1 FELAIKGTDIV
12 KRLPEGGKKNCK
24 ECGLPTCF
32 AFAMKLA
39 SGGIALDKCP
49 YIDREV
55 RGELEDALAPPIRPV
70 TIGSGAGAFVIGD
83 ETVLYRHEKTFVH
96 QPGIA
101 VLIADDEAD
110 KAVEEKIEKLKE
122 LHFSWVGKSLRADL
136 LALQNKS
143 GDRSIFT
150 GLVKKALSAADC
162 PLMLISEDTDALLA
176 AHEICAERR
185 PLLYPVTAQNLD
197 KVVGAVKGRPAP
209 VAVRSAGVESLVPI
223 TSRLRDAGIEDILL
237 DPGSKD
243 MHSALRDQT
252 LIRRAALKQGFRLL
266 GYPTI
271 ALPCFMTADK
281 RREMLLAAM
290 FIPKYA
296 GIIVLSD
303 INEHTLLP
311 LLVQRLN
318 IYTDPRMPMSMEEK
332 VYAINDPDSASPVL
346 VTTNWALTY
355 FIVASEIEAS
365 KVPSWLC
372 VKETGGLGVLTAWAA
387 GKFSGDSIAPF
398 IRKCGVEGMVKH
410 RKLVIPG
417 KVARI
422 RNELTEAL
430 PDWEIIVGPGDAN
443 DIPAYLPGLV
453 KSWKG

>member
-1 FELAIKGTDIV
+1 LAIKGTDIV

-39 SGGIALDKCP
+39 SGGITLDKCP
-49 YIDREV
+49 YLAPEIRS
-55 RGELEDALAPPIRPV
+55 ELEDSLAPPIRPV
-70 TIGSGAGAFVIGD
+70 TIGTGSGALVIGD

-110 KAVEEKIEKLKE
+110 NAVEEKIRKLKE
-122 LHFSWVGKSLRADL
+122 LHYKWVGKTLKADL
-136 LALQNKS
+136 LALQCKS
-143 GDRSIFT
+143 GDRSRFA

-162 PLMLISEDTDALLA
+162 PLILISEDTDALLA
-176 AHEICAERR
+176 AHEMCADRR
-185 PLLYPVTAQNLD
+185 PLLYPVTVHNLD
-197 KVVGAVKGRPAP
+197 KIISVVKVRPAP
-209 VAVRSAGVESLVPI
+209 VAVRAAGVESLVPI
-223 TSRLRDAGIEDILL
+223 TTRLRDAGIEDVLI

-243 MHSALRDQT
+243 MQSALRDQT

-271 ALPCFMTADK
+271 TFPCFMAADK

-303 INEHTLLP
+303 IDEHTLLP

-332 VYAINDPDSASPVL
+332 VYPINDPDSASPVL

-443 DIPAYLPGLV
+443 EIPGYLPGLV

>member
-1 FELAIKGTDIV
+1 LAIKGTDIV

-39 SGGIALDKCP
+39 SGGIAIDKCP
-49 YIDREV
+49 YLAPEV
-55 RGELEDALAPPIRPV
+55 RSELEDALAPPIRPV
-70 TIGSGAGAFVIGD
+70 TIGTGAGAFVIGD

-101 VLIADDEAD
+101 VLVSDDLPD
-110 KAVEEKIEKLKE
+110 NVVDDRIRKLKG
-122 LHFSWVGKSLRADL
+122 LQYSWVGKTLKADL
-136 LALQNKS
+136 LAVQCKS
-143 GDRSIFT
+143 GDRARFT
-150 GLVKKALSAADC
+150 GLVKKALSATDC

-176 AHEICAERR
+176 AHEMCGDRR
-185 PLLYPVTAQNLD
+185 PLLYPVTVHNLD
-197 KVVGAVKGRPAP
+197 KVVSAVKARPSP
-209 VAVRSAGVESLVPI
+209 LAVRAAGVESLVPI
-223 TSRLRDAGIEDILL
+223 ATRLRDAGIEDVLL

-243 MHSALRDQT
+243 MQSALRDQT

-266 GYPTI
+266 GYPTV
-271 ALPCFMTADK
+271 AFPCFMTADK

-290 FIPKYA
+290 FTPKYA

-303 INEHTLLP
+303 IDEHTLLP

-332 VYAINDPDSASPVL
+332 VYPINDPDSASPVL

-410 RKLVIPG
+410 RRLVIPG

-443 DIPAYLPGLV
+443 EIPAYLPGLV